1 MYVVRTG
8 DVPANK
14 QQSSASLP
22 PAVTSPLTLL
32 DRCET
37 PVVLC
42 TNISVILLMNNSL
55 ELIYDKMLSIV
66 NMSESEYILDSKYSP
81 QVRKIWKYLITK

>member
-1 MYVVRTG
+1 MCVVRTG

-37 PVVLC
+37 TVVLC
-42 TNISVILLMNNSL
+42 TNISVILLINSSA
-55 ELIYDKMLSIV
+55 ELTHDKMTSV
-66 NMSESEYILDSKYSP
+66 VRMAESRCVLDSKYSP
-81 QVRKIWKYLITK
+81 QVRKIWTYLMIK